1 MPGNDLLDKD
11 IPLNVALVPPHIKF
25 KIKNLDIIEGYL
37 NKDQTLILLYFNLF
51 LLFSS
56 VSLFS

>member
-11 IPLNVALVPPHIKF
+11 IPLNVALVPTHKKF
-25 KIKNLDIIEGYL
+25 KIKNLDVIEGYL

-51 LLFSS
+51 LLFS
-56 VSLFS
+56 LFSFYS